1 MTTTSLDSGITP
13 ATDALRLIVDDVL
26 LSVAADDAD
35 QYAGWTPGGRALLSL
50 ATLARRA
57 AAALA
62 TESAGPLDGAPGSA
76 VQQEFAD
83 AARLLGEAA
92 DAAHGESW
100 QVADLLVRAERLQVR
115 LAASGG

>member
-1 MTTTSLDSGITP
+1 MTTTSLDTGTTP
-13 ATDALRLIVDDVL
+13 VTDALRLLVDDVL
-26 LSVAADDAD
+26 LSVAADDTD
-35 QYAGWTPGGRALLSL
+35 RYAGGMPAGRGLLSL
-50 ATLARRA
+50 AALARRA

-62 TESAGPLDGAPGSA
+62 VESGGTFDGAPGSA
-76 VQQEFAD
+76 VQQEFAA

-100 QVADLLVRAERLQVR
+100 QIADLLVRAERVQAQ